1 MENDTRLTKIW
12 SSCLRIGKKVLVG
25 VRFMK
30 KTKEYCFVKKGTLY
44 FIKEGLHCVWRAIL
58 RVAKT
63 WERWCAAAA
72 LLLTEL
78 IDSMISPADSVWH
91 GGETIETVF
100 VLRMSSSN
108 PTHFWMPAI
117 QNKISSNGDQTNY
130 LRGMGNGAISGLDWI
145 SLGEQQDSNLQF
157 DFTEF
162 FRFLLCVKQNQPARC
177 ACCSRRQGLTYRV
190 GFSQMEISWLIL
202 PRGRGDST
210 IAPLWS
216 PSLVTSATSPLGP
229 PPTARS
235 IFTRTGWEKW
245 GRWGVTSSS
254 QLSEQWGRRWSS
266 WVQSATLRPSGPLVS
281 LIFKTAFLSGAT
293 V

>member
-1 MENDTRLTKIW
+1 
-12 SSCLRIGKKVLVG
+12 
-25 VRFMK
+25 
-30 KTKEYCFVKKGTLY
+30 
-44 FIKEGLHCVWRAIL
+44 
-58 RVAKT
+58 
-63 WERWCAAAA
+63 
-72 LLLTEL
+72 
-78 IDSMISPADSVWH
+78 
-91 GGETIETVF
+91 
-100 VLRMSSSN
+100 MSSSN

-216 PSLVTSATSPLGP
+216 PSLATSADTKVFLPACQAG
-229 PPTARS
+229 R
-235 IFTRTGWEKW
+235 GEKSEAVELLPH
-245 GRWGVTSSS
+245 RANYLSSGVGGGAESKV
-254 QLSEQWGRRWSS
+254 QL
-266 WVQSATLRPSGPLVS
+266 
-281 LIFKTAFLSGAT
+281 
-293 V
+293 